1 MNSTVLNNEGDWDDA
16 TWVLTSSFIII
27 TMQSG
32 FGLLESGLVSNN
44 NQINIMIKNIMD
56 ILFGGLSFWIF
67 GYTIIFN
74 KNSNGFIGGDNFF
87 TDQENNYGWLFS
99 NFFFQFTFSTTAT
112 TIVSGS
118 MVERT
123 KLISYI
129 IFSFLN
135 TFIYSLPAH
144 WIWNE
149 KGWLKNLGVVDF
161 AGAGPVHLCGAVS
174 GLVGTLI
181 LGPRL
186 NKIER
191 QSSVSSIFGL
201 FVLWFGWLG
210 FNCGSTLGITED
222 KWLYASK
229 AGVTTILASIGGGMS
244 GVLYSYYKFK
254 RYSVNFIIN
263 GILSSLVAITC
274 CCIYIKTSESI
285 FIGFISSFISN
296 YLNEYIKKSSI
307 DDPLGVFSVHGI
319 GAIVGIL
326 AGGLFT
332 KNINKLGMFNG
343 LFYGGGFYLLGI
355 QILEIISIF
364 VWSLLIS
371 YIFFKVIDF
380 TIGLRV
386 SSCDEEIG
394 LDMVYHII
402 NDDIVIN
409 INDINNNEVK
419 NNNLDIDK
427 NNNEINE
434 KKIDSDDIDVKEKK
448 SVELIRTKLKKS
460 LVQVDNFVFNLPNQ
474 SNI

>member
-44 NQINIMIKNIMD
+44 NQKNIMIKNIMD

-87 TDQENNYGWLFS
+87 TDKENNYGWLFS

-135 TFIYSLPAH
+135 TFIYCLPAN

-149 KGWLKNLGVVDF
+149 NGWLRKLGVVDF

-174 GLVGTLI
+174 GLVGTL
-181 LGPRL
+181 LLKPRL
-186 NKIER
+186 NKVER
-191 QSSVSSIFGL
+191 QCSVSSIFGL

-210 FNCGSTLGITED
+210 FNCGSTLGITHH

-229 AGVTTILASIGGGMS
+229 AGVTTILASIGGGIS
-244 GVLYSYYKFK
+244 GVFYSYYKFEK
-254 RYSVNFIIN
+254 YSINFIIN

-274 CCIYIKTSESI
+274 CCIYVKTSESI
-285 FIGFISSFISN
+285 FIGLFSSLVCNFF
-296 YLNEYIKKSSI
+296 NEIIKKSDI

-319 GAIVGIL
+319 GAIIGIIF
-326 AGGLFT
+326 GGIFS
-332 KNINKLGMFNG
+332 KNINNLDINNG
-343 LFYGGGFYLLGI
+343 LLYGGGFYLIKI
-355 QILEIISIF
+355 QLLEIVSISL
-364 VWSLLIS
+364 WSLITS
-371 YIFFKVIDF
+371 FVFFKIIDL

-386 SSCDEEIG
+386 SEDDELKG
-394 LDMVYHII
+394 LDIIYHII
-402 NDDIVIN
+402 DNNDNNDNNIHNDFIIN
-409 INDINNNEVK
+409 IDNKDVLNLENNTIKKE
-419 NNNLDIDK
+419 
-427 NNNEINE
+427 NEIIE
-434 KKIDSDDIDVKEKK
+434 KKKDNT
-448 SVELIRTKLKKS
+448 ELIGIKIKNSLKL
-460 LVQVDNFVFNLPNQ
+460 VDNYIENLPNQ
-474 SNI
+474 C